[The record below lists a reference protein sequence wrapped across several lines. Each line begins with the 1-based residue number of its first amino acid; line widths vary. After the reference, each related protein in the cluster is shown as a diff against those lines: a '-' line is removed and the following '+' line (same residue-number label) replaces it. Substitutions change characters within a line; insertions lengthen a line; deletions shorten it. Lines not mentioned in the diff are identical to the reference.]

1 MSETP
6 AWRYLLLAAL
16 FLGLAAY
23 MLVTG
28 ELYIDKQRTMIITR
42 ASNPLIYWPIVAI
55 SAALGSFAVRA
66 GWRVMR

>member
-1 MSETP
+1 MSEAP
-6 AWRYLLLAAL
+6 AWRYLLLATL

-28 ELYIDKQRTMIITR
+28 ELYVDKQRTMIITR

-55 SAALGSFAVRA
+55 SAALGGFAVRA